1 MILPLINQVSI
12 IWANFQCTDGRIGKE
27 ASVKGMIFRQLGSVP
42 KTFGDILELVIY
54 RSLKFYEIV
63 PSCTISLSNLVM
75 DLTNTYSLSST
86 GFS

>member
-12 IWANFQCTDGRIGKE
+12 IWANFQCTDGKE

-42 KTFGDILELVIY
+42 KTFGDILELLIY

-63 PSCTISLSNLVM
+63 PSCTISHSNLVM